1 MRKEREIHDRIAF
14 IRRPPALFAA
24 AGSFLPSAK
33 RGLRLKWPA
42 SEAECAALAE
52 LDGLVALRDLLVEA
66 EASRRGK
73 EGLYV
78 KGRVTA
84 IVTQTCVV
92 TLEPFETAINE
103 TFEVE
108 FAPQAEAEAAYA
120 RAMAEIEAA
129 QDKAAVLAEQ
139 RDPPDPIINGRVDLG
154 ALAMEFLALGLDRL
168 SAQPRRAFRRRRRAA
183 EDRKISPFSGLARL
197 KKD

>member
-1 MRKEREIHDRIAF
+1 M
-14 IRRPPALFAA
+14 
-24 AGSFLPSAK
+24 
-33 RGLRLKWPA
+33 
-42 SEAECAALAE
+42 AE

-66 EASRRGK
+66 DASRRGK

-120 RAMAEIEAA
+120 RAMAEIEATHF
-129 QDKAAVLAEQ
+129 LAEQ
-139 RDPPDPIINGRVDLG
+139 RDPPDPIINGKVDLG
-154 ALAMEFLALGLDRL
+154 ALAMDFGFGLD
-168 SAQPRRAFRRRRRAA
+168 AYPRSPGARFEDVAEGP
-183 EDRKISPFSGLARL
+183 EDRKISPFNILGGL

>member
-1 MRKEREIHDRIAF
+1 MTESNFSDGPPPF
-14 IRRPPALFAA
+14 SRPLAVASVGE
-24 AGSFLPSAK
+24 AGM
-33 RGLRLKWPA
+33 RLKWPA

-92 TLEPFETAINE
+92 TLEPFETKVNE
-103 TFEVE
+103 AFEVE
-108 FAPQAEAEAAYA
+108 FAPQAEADAAYA
-120 RAMAEIEAA
+120 RAMAELEAA

-139 RDPPDPIINGRVDLG
+139 RDPPDPIVNGKVDIG
-154 ALAMEFLALGLDRL
+154 ALAIEFLTLGLD
-168 SAQPRRAFRRRRRAA
+168 AYPRSPGARFEDVA
-183 EDRKISPFSGLARL
+183 ETAKDEKISPFSALAGL

>member
-1 MRKEREIHDRIAF
+1 MTESNFPGAPPPF
-14 IRRPPALFAA
+14 SRPLAVASVGEA
-24 AGSFLPSAK
+24 
-33 RGLRLKWPA
+33 GLRLKWPA
-42 SEAECAALAE
+42 SAAECAALAE

-84 IVTQTCVV
+84 VVTQTCVV
-92 TLEPFETAINE
+92 TLEPFETAVNE
-103 TFEVE
+103 AFEVE

-139 RDPPDPIINGRVDLG
+139 RDPPDPIINGKVDIG
-154 ALAMEFLALGLDRL
+154 ALAMEFLALELD
-168 SAQPRRAFRRRRRAA
+168 AYPRSPGARFEDAIEAA
-183 EDRKISPFSGLARL
+183 EDQKISPFSALASL